1 MEDDLMPKFEASFLA
16 LLKVLLASRLIALFN
31 ESLVG
36 LMIFCIVV
44 QPEIVPCRNTQRNI
58 P

>member
-1 MEDDLMPKFEASFLA
+1 MPKFEASILA
-16 LLKVLLASRLIALFN
+16 LLKVLLAPSLIVLLN
-31 ESLVG
+31 ESLIG

-44 QPEIVPCRNTQRNI
+44 QPEIVACRNTQRNI